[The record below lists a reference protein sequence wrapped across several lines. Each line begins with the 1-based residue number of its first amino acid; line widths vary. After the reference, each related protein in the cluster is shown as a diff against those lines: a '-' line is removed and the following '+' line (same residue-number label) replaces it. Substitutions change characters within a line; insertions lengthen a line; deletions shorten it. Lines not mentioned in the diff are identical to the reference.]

1 VSDPAVTFVIPFFR
15 GLDHLDAAIR
25 SVRAQTVGAWRALVI
40 DDAGPEPE
48 SSARV
53 AAFADPRIEHR
64 RNPENLGLAGNW
76 NLGLELAST
85 DLVTILHADDELEPG
100 YAAAV
105 LAGHARHPEAAAVY
119 TQVTVI
125 GTGGHPVFSFP
136 DYAKRFVERR
146 GEGDAVV
153 AGEAGL
159 DRLMHGQFIFCPS
172 LCYRRSRVGAAP
184 FDGRWRQV
192 LDLDLLADLLL
203 RDEQLVGVPERVYRY
218 RRHGSSLT
226 AQQTESLLRF
236 EEELAIFDEIATR
249 AQERGWS
256 RAARTAEAKRI
267 VRLNLLY
274 RAAQDAVRGR
284 WTAARGKVRLARS

>member
-1 VSDPAVTFVIPFFR
+1 MSEPALTFVIPFFR
-15 GLDHLDAAIR
+15 GLDHLEAALR
-25 SVRAQTVGAWRALVI
+25 SVRAQTVGSWRALVL

-48 SSARV
+48 SAARV
-53 AAFADPRIEHR
+53 AAFDDPRIEHR

-76 NLGLELAST
+76 NLGLELATT

-105 LAGHARHPEAAAVY
+105 LAGHARHPSAAAVY

-125 GTGGHPVFSFP
+125 GDDGNPVFSFP
-136 DYAKRFVERR
+136 DFAKRFIERR
-146 GEGDAVV
+146 GDGDTVV

-172 LCYRRSRVGAAP
+172 LCYRRSRVGTAP

-192 LDLDLLADLLL
+192 LDLALLADLLL
-203 RDEQLVGVPERVYRY
+203 ADGELVGVPDRVYRY
-218 RRHGSSLT
+218 RRHHRSVT
-226 AQQTESLLRF
+226 AQQTESLVRF
-236 EEELAIFDEIATR
+236 EEELAVFDEIAAR
-249 AQERGWS
+249 AHERGWS
-256 RAARTAEAKRI
+256 RAGRTAAAKRI
-267 VRLNLLY
+267 VRLHLLY
-274 RAAQDAVRGR
+274 RAAGDVLRGR